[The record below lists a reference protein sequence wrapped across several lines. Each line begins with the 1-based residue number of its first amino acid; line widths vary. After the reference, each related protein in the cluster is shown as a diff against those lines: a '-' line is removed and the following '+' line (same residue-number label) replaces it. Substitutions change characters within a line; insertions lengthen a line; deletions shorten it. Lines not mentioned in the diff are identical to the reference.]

1 MALEDSAVSWHRRV
15 PIYNY
20 SVSLSARNAFP
31 GSQKDFSAEAKE
43 CKISYAIWISHTSPW
58 EICFVLGNIQWFEE
72 TKILLICGIIR
83 RHVET
88 RELQFMIN
96 NHSIAI
102 VSKLFA
108 NLCWDIFATFKFIYN
123 SMHTYFRVF
132 KSDFFKRHSSCLQDK
147 ILLQYN

>member
-1 MALEDSAVSWHRRV
+1 MVLEDSAVSWHRRV

-20 SVSLSARNAFP
+20 LVSLSGSTSFS

-43 CKISYAIWISHTSPW
+43 CEISYAIWISHTSPR
-58 EICFVLGNIQWFEE
+58 ESCFVLGNIQWSEE
-72 TKILLICGIIR
+72 TKIELICEIIR
-83 RHVET
+83 LHVET
-88 RELQFMIN
+88 REFQFMIN

-108 NLCWDIFATFKFIYN
+108 TLCWYIFATFKFIYN
-123 SMHTYFRVF
+123 SIHTYFRLF
-132 KSDFFKRHSSCLQDK
+132 KTDFFKRHSSCLQDK